1 MSQVLDD
8 LERETDDIQLALQD
22 PDLKRNVMHTGAVL
36 YTGLCSYWYTSR
48 FAGLTL
54 RRISSGRGYCKH
66 FLNVRA
72 VTNLRECRLH
82 LRCELSFLQ

>member
-36 YTGLCSYWYTSR
+36 YTGLCSY
-48 FAGLTL
+48 
-54 RRISSGRGYCKH
+54 
-66 FLNVRA
+66 
-72 VTNLRECRLH
+72 
-82 LRCELSFLQ
+82 